1 MAAKAAQQ
9 PGGWAEIEA
18 AVRGV
23 GSAHCDCGPPPEHWS
38 EAPHDSACP
47 VSLGGDYLAALRPI
61 YERHAAE
68 LRKVERERDLRR
80 EQMARFP
87 FCPDHADKVLGK
99 PCRECEVERHA
110 AELAAAR
117 RDLEDPKVH
126 ELWHRTGLAQARAE
140 LAAAGARE
148 EGLRW
153 ALLRGWCCEN
163 WRGEELEPE
172 DLPLHSDDCPLAAAP
187 APAGGLLE
195 LIEDLEGECVAAAA
209 VVADQP
215 PDGAGNHLEGR
226 HNGATVEK
234 IKLARRLRE
243 CAGLPPR
250 EWA

>member
-1 MAAKAAQQ
+1 M
-9 PGGWAEIEA
+9 
-18 AVRGV
+18 AVRGRLDAAIDRLA
-23 GSAHCDCGPPPEHWS
+23 GLIE
-38 EAPHDSACP
+38 
-47 VSLGGDYLAALRPI
+47 GGRLLASMGGEGLIDAAADLI
-61 YERHAAE
+61 ERHA
-68 LRKVERERDLRR
+68 
-80 EQMARFP
+80 
-87 FCPDHADKVLGK
+87 
-99 PCRECEVERHA
+99 
-110 AELAAAR
+110 
-117 RDLEDPKVH
+117 
-126 ELWHRTGLAQARAE
+126 AE

-153 ALLRGWCCEN
+153 ALLRGWCCAN

-215 PDGAGNHLEGR
+215 PDGAGNYLEGR

-243 CAGLPPR
+243 RVGLPPR
-250 EWA
+250 EGA